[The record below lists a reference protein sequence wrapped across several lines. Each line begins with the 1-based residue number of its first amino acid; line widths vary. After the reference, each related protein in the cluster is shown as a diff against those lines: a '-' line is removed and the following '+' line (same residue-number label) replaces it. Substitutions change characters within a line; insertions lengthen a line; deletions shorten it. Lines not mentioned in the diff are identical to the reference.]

1 MGSQT
6 KTVLLILILLF
17 IPSSSGRVK
26 GFKGGEGP
34 ATSVSKVTIIM
45 DMREVLMTD
54 ALLDYGKP
62 GPNPRHDQGKGRSS
76 NGGGGGG
83 GNIP

>member
-1 MGSQT
+1 MLFGMLVT
-6 KTVLLILILLF
+6 LLLTYMMCFL
-17 IPSSSGRVK
+17 
-26 GFKGGEGP
+26 
-34 ATSVSKVTIIM
+34 KVNSIM

>member
-1 MGSQT
+1 MLFGMLVT
-6 KTVLLILILLF
+6 LLLTYMMCFL
-17 IPSSSGRVK
+17 
-26 GFKGGEGP
+26 
-34 ATSVSKVTIIM
+34 KVTIIM

-83 GNIP
+83 GGGNIP

>member
-1 MGSQT
+1 MLFGMLVT
-6 KTVLLILILLF
+6 LLLTYMMCFL
-17 IPSSSGRVK
+17 
-26 GFKGGEGP
+26 
-34 ATSVSKVTIIM
+34 KVNSIM

-76 NGGGGGG
+76 NGGGG
-83 GNIP
+83 NIP